1 MNHNKNKALR
11 EGSMMVAL
19 TVVLILASV
28 YVPFFSL
35 IGYFACGIPMAA
47 LSARNGFKVTIPAL
61 IAILAV
67 TFLITGNI
75 LSAVSVVLMWVFP
88 GGVAGYAMGKKY
100 SFFTTL
106 FATCLAVCLGWIF
119 ELFVFNAFL
128 GRGVEE
134 MINEAIT
141 QMKETLSYLTGPLVE
156 AGTIAE
162 GVTAEQMINALIQTV
177 EDVFRLYLPSMIVL
191 SSMIEGYLV
200 IRICGFIIN
209 RTKVASVNV
218 VPFSRM
224 KASGGM
230 STVAV
235 LSGLI
240 FMFAGTSSVFGSVLL
255 NVMFILYAIIAICG
269 LSLVDF
275 KMQEKIKSPW
285 ARFGIYVAVFLFGGA
300 FMTFI
305 LMGLIVA
312 GILDSRRDF
321 RRLGETGI

>member
-106 FATCLAVCLGWIF
+106 FATCLH
-119 ELFVFNAFL
+119 
-128 GRGVEE
+128 
-134 MINEAIT
+134 
-141 QMKETLSYLTGPLVE
+141 
-156 AGTIAE
+156 
-162 GVTAEQMINALIQTV
+162 LI
-177 EDVFRLYLPSMIVL
+177 ENFY
-191 SSMIEGYLV
+191 
-200 IRICGFIIN
+200 
-209 RTKVASVNV
+209 
-218 VPFSRM
+218 
-224 KASGGM
+224 
-230 STVAV
+230 
-235 LSGLI
+235 
-240 FMFAGTSSVFGSVLL
+240 
-255 NVMFILYAIIAICG
+255 
-269 LSLVDF
+269 
-275 KMQEKIKSPW
+275 
-285 ARFGIYVAVFLFGGA
+285 
-300 FMTFI
+300 
-305 LMGLIVA
+305 
-312 GILDSRRDF
+312 
-321 RRLGETGI
+321 